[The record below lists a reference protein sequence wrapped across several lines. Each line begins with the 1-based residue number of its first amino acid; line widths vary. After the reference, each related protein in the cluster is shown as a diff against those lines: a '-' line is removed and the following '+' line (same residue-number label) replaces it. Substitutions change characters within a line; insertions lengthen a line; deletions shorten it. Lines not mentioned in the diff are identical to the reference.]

1 MQILKVW
8 DRAQNSTFL
17 ISSQG
22 LLWLLLGF
30 TGIVSTQSP
39 GSAFS
44 HSQEGLYHL
53 PLLNDLHVVGSPD
66 SLTDRP

>member
-1 MQILKVW
+1 MQILMVW
-8 DRAQNSTFL
+8 DRAQDSAFL

-30 TGIVSTQSP
+30 TGIVTTQSP

-44 HSQEGLYHL
+44 HSQDRLYHL
-53 PLLNDLHVVGSPD
+53 LLLNDLHVVGSTD